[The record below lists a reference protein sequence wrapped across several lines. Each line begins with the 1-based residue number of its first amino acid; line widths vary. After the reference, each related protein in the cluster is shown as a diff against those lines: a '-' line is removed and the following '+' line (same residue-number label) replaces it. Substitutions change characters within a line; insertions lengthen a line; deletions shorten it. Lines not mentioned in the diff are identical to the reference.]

1 MKEPRVLIVDD
12 EPGIVHSFSL
22 LLSQDG
28 YEVRSAPS
36 AAAALQLLESWTCD
50 VAFVDI
56 KLGSTTGVDLL
67 KLLRISNPL
76 LQVVLITG
84 QPEVETASEAVRLGA
99 CNYLAKP
106 IMPHDLLAAA
116 RNALTVKQLAD
127 EKERHRADLEA
138 IFRSLSDGIMMLDIH
153 GQLMQANEAAS
164 RICSCLALQL
174 HTAAD
179 CAHQPC
185 DGACRELI
193 QESLTTGRP
202 AKQERIR
209 CQRPQKPNQVV
220 TISTSPIRDHSDN
233 CTGVVVVL
241 RDETRIDELEGQ
253 LSTRRSFGRMIGGS
267 SAMQRIYTQIEAL
280 ADVPSTVLIN
290 GESGTGKELV
300 AEALHTS
307 GSRRNKP
314 FIKVNCS
321 ALPETL
327 LESELFGHV
336 KGAFTGAIANK
347 MGRFQK
353 ADGGTIFLDE
363 IGDISP
369 AMQMRLLRVLQ
380 EREFERVGD
389 ATTIKVDVRVI
400 TATNHDLAERVRQGK
415 FREDLYYRLN
425 VIKLLLPPLRERK
438 GDLEPLIDHFIER
451 FAASFHKT
459 ISGISNQALEV
470 LQRHSWPGNV
480 RELQHVLEHACV
492 LTRSNQVDLESLP
505 HDLAAQPHQPAS
517 PQQTAAAAAAPA
529 AVPTTSCPIS
539 IQEALAK
546 AGGNK
551 SKAAKLL
558 GISRR
563 TIYRQLRLK
572 HETDTQ

>member
-1 MKEPRVLIVDD
+1 M
-12 EPGIVHSFSL
+12 
-22 LLSQDG
+22 
-28 YEVRSAPS
+28 
-36 AAAALQLLESWTCD
+36 
-50 VAFVDI
+50 
-56 KLGSTTGVDLL
+56 
-67 KLLRISNPL
+67 
-76 LQVVLITG
+76 
-84 QPEVETASEAVRLGA
+84 
-99 CNYLAKP
+99 
-106 IMPHDLLAAA
+106 
-116 RNALTVKQLAD
+116 
-127 EKERHRADLEA
+127 
-138 IFRSLSDGIMMLDIH
+138 
-153 GQLMQANEAAS
+153 
-164 RICSCLALQL
+164 
-174 HTAAD
+174 
-179 CAHQPC
+179 
-185 DGACRELI
+185 
-193 QESLTTGRP
+193 
-202 AKQERIR
+202 
-209 CQRPQKPNQVV
+209 
-220 TISTSPIRDHSDN
+220 
-233 CTGVVVVL
+233 
-241 RDETRIDELEGQ
+241 
-253 LSTRRSFGRMIGGS
+253 
-267 SAMQRIYTQIEAL
+267 
-280 ADVPSTVLIN
+280 PSTVLIN

-389 ATTIKVDVRVI
+389 TATIKVDVRVI

-505 HDLAAQPHQPAS
+505 HDLVAQPPQTAS
-517 PQQTAAAAAAPA
+517 PQQTAAAAATPAAAPA
-529 AVPTTSCPIS
+529 SNCPVS

-563 TIYRQLRLK
+563 TIYRQL
-572 HETDTQ
+572 DQQQAD

>member
-1 MKEPRVLIVDD
+1 MNSPQVLIVDD
-12 EPGIVHSFSL
+12 EPTIITTFSL
-22 LLSQDG
+22 LLRQDG

-36 AAAALQLLESWTCD
+36 AAAALQLLESWSCD

-67 KLLRISNPL
+67 KLLRIHNPL

-84 QPEVETASEAVRLGA
+84 QPDVATAAEAVRLGA

-106 IMPHDLLAAA
+106 IMPHDLLAAT
-116 RNALTVKQLAD
+116 RNALTAKRLA
-127 EKERHRADLEA
+127 EETERHRADLEA
-138 IFRSLSDGIMMLDIH
+138 IFRSLSDGIMMLDRT
-153 GQLMQANEAAS
+153 GQLLQANEAAS
-164 RICSCLALQL
+164 HICSCLAYAMQ
-174 HTAAD
+174 TAAE
-179 CAHQPC
+179 CQHTPC
-185 DGACRELI
+185 DGICRQLI
-193 QESLTTGRP
+193 QESLHSGLP
-202 AKQERIR
+202 AKRERIR
-209 CQRPQKPNQVV
+209 CQRPQKQNQVV
-220 TISTSPIRDHSDN
+220 TISTSPIRDQNDS
-233 CTGVVVVL
+233 CTSIVVVL

-253 LSTRRSFGRMIGGS
+253 LSTRKSFGRMIGAS
-267 SAMQRIYTQIEAL
+267 VPMQRIYTQIEAL

-300 AEALHTS
+300 AEALHMS
-307 GSRRNKP
+307 GSRRSKP

-336 KGAFTGAIANK
+336 KGAFTGAITSK

-389 ATTIKVDVRVI
+389 TTTIKVDVRVI
-400 TATNHDLAERVRQGK
+400 AATNHNLTERVRQGK

-425 VIKLLLPPLRERK
+425 VIKLLLPPLRERMD
-438 GDLEPLIDHFIER
+438 DLPLLIQHFIER
-451 FAASFHKT
+451 FAATFTKT
-459 ISGISNQALEV
+459 ISGISDEALEV

-492 LTRSNQVDLESLP
+492 LARSDLLDLESLP
-505 HDLAAQPHQPAS
+505 HDLTSGPQPTTS
-517 PQQTAAAAAAPA
+517 RQQQATPAAAPA
-529 AVPTTSCPIS
+529 AAALPNCPLS
-539 IQEALAK
+539 IQDALIK

-551 SKAAKLL
+551 AKAARLL

-563 TIYRQLRLK
+563 TIYRQLG
-572 HETDTQ
+572 HQGTE

>member
-1 MKEPRVLIVDD
+1 MTLPRALIVDD
-12 EPGIVHSFSL
+12 EPAIVDTFTL
-22 LLSQDG
+22 LLQQDG
-28 YEVRSAPS
+28 YEVRTARSAS
-36 AAAALQLLESWTCD
+36 SALQLLDEWSCD
-50 VAFVDI
+50 IAFVDI

-67 KLLRISNPL
+67 KLLRISTPL

-84 QPEVETASEAVRLGA
+84 QPEMETATEAVRLGA
-99 CNYLAKP
+99 CNYLTKP
-106 IMPHDLLAAA
+106 IHPNELLTAA
-116 RNALTVKQLAD
+116 RNALNIKRLAD
-127 EKERHRADLEA
+127 ETERHRADLEA
-138 IFRSLSDGIMMLDIH
+138 IFRSLSDGIMMLDTNGH
-153 GQLMQANEAAS
+153 LLQANEAAG

-174 HTAAD
+174 QAPAD
-179 CAHQPC
+179 CTSLPC
-185 DGACRELI
+185 DGICRQVI
-193 QESLTTGRP
+193 QESLSSGLPVKR
-202 AKQERIR
+202 ERIR
-209 CQRPQKPNQVV
+209 CQRPQKAHQVV
-220 TISTSPIRDHSDN
+220 TISTSPIRDHTDS
-233 CTGVVVVL
+233 CTGIVVVL

-253 LSTRRSFGRMIGGS
+253 LSNRRGFGRMIGGS
-267 SAMQRIYTQIEAL
+267 APMQRIYTQIEAL

-307 GSRRNKP
+307 GSRCGKP

-347 MGRFQK
+347 AGRFQK

-363 IGDISP
+363 IGDITP

-400 TATNHDLAERVRQGK
+400 AATNHDLAERVREGK
-415 FREDLYYRLN
+415 FREDLYYRLH
-425 VIKLLLPPLRERK
+425 VIKMVLPPLRERMH
-438 GDLEPLIDHFIER
+438 DLPLLIQHFLER
-451 FAASFHKT
+451 FAATFNKT
-459 ISGISNQALEV
+459 ITGISDEALAV
-470 LQRHSWPGNV
+470 LSSHSWPGNV

-492 LTRSNQVDLESLP
+492 LTRSHLVDLESLP
-505 HDLAAQPHQPAS
+505 HDLTAHRNLTATTPLPRPDHPA
-517 PQQTAAAAAAPA
+517 TA
-529 AVPTTSCPIS
+529 PTPLN
-539 IQEALAK
+539 IQDALQR

-551 SKAAKLL
+551 AKAARLL

-563 TIYRQLRLK
+563 TIYRQLDQ
-572 HETDTQ
+572 HMTQDDTP

>member
-1 MKEPRVLIVDD
+1 MTPRVLIVDD
-12 EPGIVHSFSL
+12 EPAIVSSFTL
-22 LLSQDG
+22 MLSQDG
-28 YEVRSAPS
+28 YEVRSAAS
-36 AAAALQLLESWTCD
+36 AGAALQLLEDWTCD

-56 KLGSTTGVDLL
+56 KLGSTNGVDLL

-84 QPEVETASEAVRLGA
+84 QPEIETASEAVRLGA
-99 CNYLAKP
+99 CNYLPKP

-116 RNALTVKQLAD
+116 RNALTAKQLAD
-127 EKERHRADLEA
+127 ETERHRADLEA
-138 IFRSLSDGIMMLDIH
+138 IFRSLSDGIMMLDINGH
-153 GQLMQANEAAS
+153 LLQANEAAS
-164 RICSCLALQL
+164 RICSCLAVQLQSA
-174 HTAAD
+174 TD
-179 CAHQPC
+179 CAHLPC
-185 DGACRELI
+185 DGACRQVI
-193 QESLTTGRP
+193 QESLRSGRP
-202 AKQERIR
+202 AKHERIR
-209 CQRPQKPNQVV
+209 CQRPQKAQQVITV
-220 TISTSPIRDHSDN
+220 STSPIYDQTDN
-233 CTGVVVVL
+233 CTGIVVVL

-253 LSTRRSFGRMIGGS
+253 LSNRKGFGRMIGGS
-267 SAMQRIYTQIEAL
+267 SPMQRIYTQIEAL

-307 GSRRNKP
+307 GSRRTKP

-327 LESELFGHV
+327 LESELFGHI

-389 ATTIKVDVRVI
+389 STTIKVDVRVI
-400 TATNHDLAERVRQGK
+400 AATNHDLAERVRQGK

-425 VIKLLLPPLRERK
+425 VIKLLLPPLRERMD
-438 GDLEPLIDHFIER
+438 DLLPLVQHFIER
-451 FAASFHKT
+451 FAATFHKT
-459 ISGISNQALEV
+459 INGIEDEALAV
-470 LQRHSWPGNV
+470 LRAHSWPGNV

-492 LTRSNQVDLESLP
+492 LTRSTLIDLESLP
-505 HDLAAQPHQPAS
+505 HDLTSQQRQAPHQPPEPPVAGQS
-517 PQQTAAAAAAPA
+517 VAAACPA
-529 AVPTTSCPIS
+529 S
-539 IQEALAK
+539 IQEALIK

-563 TIYRQLRLK
+563 TIYRQLD
-572 HETDTQ
+572 HQQTD

>member
-1 MKEPRVLIVDD
+1 MTAPRVLIVDD
-12 EPGIVHSFSL
+12 ESIIVDSFTL
-22 LLSQDG
+22 LLCHDG
-28 YEVRSAPS
+28 FEVRSAPS
-36 AAAALQLLESWTCD
+36 AAAALQLLEGWTCD

-84 QPEVETASEAVRLGA
+84 QPDVATAAEAVRLGA

-106 IMPHDLLAAA
+106 IMPNELLAAA
-116 RNALTVKQLAD
+116 RNALTAKQLAD

-138 IFRSLSDGIMMLDIH
+138 IFRSLSDGIMMLDNNGH
-153 GQLMQANEAAS
+153 LLQANEAAS
-164 RICSCLALQL
+164 RICNCLALQL
-174 HTAAD
+174 QSAAD

-193 QESLTTGRP
+193 QESIKNGTP
-202 AKQERIR
+202 AKRERIR
-209 CQRPQKPNQVV
+209 CQRPQKTNQVV
-220 TISTSPIRDHSDN
+220 TISTSPIRDHTDT

-253 LSTRRSFGRMIGGS
+253 LNNRRSFGRMIGAS
-267 SAMQRIYTQIEAL
+267 SPMQRIYTQIEAL

-300 AEALHTS
+300 AEALHSS
-307 GSRRNKP
+307 GARRSKP

-389 ATTIKVDVRVI
+389 STTVKVDVRVI
-400 TATNHDLAERVRQGK
+400 AATNHDLAERVRQGK

-425 VIKLLLPPLRERK
+425 VIKLLLPPLRERMD
-438 GDLEPLIDHFIER
+438 DLLPLINHFIER

-459 ISGISNQALEV
+459 IAGITDEALEV
-470 LQRHSWPGNV
+470 LQQHSWPGNV

-492 LTRSNQVDLESLP
+492 LTRTNQVDLESLP
-505 HDLAAQPHQPAS
+505 HDLTSQPRHPSGTQQPVTVS
-517 PQQTAAAAAAPA
+517 VAPA
-529 AVPTTSCPIS
+529 TSPTTSCPVS
-539 IQEALAK
+539 IQEALIK

-563 TIYRQLRLK
+563 TIYRQLDQ
-572 HETDTQ
+572 HQID